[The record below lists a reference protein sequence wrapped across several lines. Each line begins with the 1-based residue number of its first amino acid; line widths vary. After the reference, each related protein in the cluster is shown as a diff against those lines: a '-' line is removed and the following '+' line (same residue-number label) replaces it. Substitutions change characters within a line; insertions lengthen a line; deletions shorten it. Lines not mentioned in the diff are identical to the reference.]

1 MTSND
6 LQQFAFRISL
16 QCCDTFKKRESD
28 IFLCF
33 DHLEP
38 RDPAEE
44 RIDLL
49 SRKAVSREQTNRD
62 FLIRAYTDWIIK
74 KYGDGLA
81 LEKLEV
87 INRARY
93 TFTEK
98 TDEGKKVLQYSL
110 SGGAVAVSRQLLLQN
125 LLCRTIARTRD
136 EEADIPI
143 SQTRIWPASYLKN
156 LQEYNLTNDKNH
168 PARLMHFTYGLVRDF
183 IYSSYNYNGVFRQ
196 GDGELVI
203 DAITRECRFNGERL
217 AEELYVAGK
226 MYKHFYHSG
235 VTREID
241 EISNIFNTKM
251 GEGRRRLIKDDIL
264 AAELTA
270 RTETRTIDTPGELR
284 QAIVRQSG
292 SGAELV
298 NDQSL
303 EQTMDVLAMVRT
315 ETDEFQIP
323 FTQVRVWPAQFS
335 RNYFQDKH

>member
-6 LQQFAFRISL
+6 LQQFAFKISL

-44 RIDLL
+44 CIDLL
-49 SRKAVSREQTNRD
+49 ARKAVSREQTNRE

-87 INRARY
+87 INRAKY

-98 TDEGKKVLQYSL
+98 SDEGKKVLQYSL
-110 SGGAVAVSRQLLLQN
+110 SGGAVSVSRQLLLQN
-125 LLCRTIARTRD
+125 LLCRTIAQTNT
-136 EEADIPI
+136 EQTDIPV

-156 LQEYNLTNDKNH
+156 LQEFNLIKDKNH

-183 IYSSYNYNGVFRQ
+183 IYSSYNYSGVFGQ

-203 DAITRECRFNGERL
+203 DAITRECRFNGEKL
-217 AEELYVAGK
+217 TELPVAGK

-235 VTREID
+235 VTRDID
-241 EISNIFNTKM
+241 EISSVFNSKAE
-251 GEGRRRLIKDDIL
+251 EGYRRLIKDDIL

-270 RTETRTIDTPGELR
+270 RTETRTIDTPDELR
-284 QAIVRQSG
+284 QAISRPTG
-292 SGAELV
+292 SGPEMV

-323 FTQVRVWPAQFS
+323 FTQVRVWPAQFPQ
-335 RNYFQDKH
+335 NYFQDNH